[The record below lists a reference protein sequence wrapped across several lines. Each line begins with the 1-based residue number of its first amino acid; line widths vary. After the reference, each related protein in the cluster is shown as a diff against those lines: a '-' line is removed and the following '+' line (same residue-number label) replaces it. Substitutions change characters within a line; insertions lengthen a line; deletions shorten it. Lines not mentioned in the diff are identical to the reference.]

1 MSLRGN
7 TKRRGMMAE
16 MNVVPYID
24 VMLVLVVILM
34 VAAPFVNPSV
44 VNLPSVNKASKAP
57 EQVIEVIVY
66 PDSRLSIR
74 QGKDM
79 KPIDIPGLVAAV
91 KTAQGEKSNIPVVI
105 AADKDVRYE
114 DVVNV
119 LKLLQSADVLRVGLA
134 SSEAPKPANPLRNPI
149 SS

>member
-79 KPIDIPGLVAAV
+79 KPVDIPGLVAAV

-119 LKLLQSADVLRVGLA
+119 MKLLQSAEVERVGLSLKVERPTA
-134 SSEAPKPANPLRNPI
+134 AR
-149 SS
+149 